1 MGILVL
7 MILFFAGFPM
17 VCAMMA
23 VAYDIKNPT
32 PKGYYTVNDE
42 GKIVRNPELEE
53 EETKKVLIPDN
64 IKKRG
69 QTRSTQR
76 MDAKVTE
83 VRVKDNTVKKIV
95 LENIAQKDVEF
106 FDLYRT
112 GEIVDGIKKNEKM
125 LEKNFLIQTMDFAL
139 DIWKFFYLLFFL
151 KNTSFNFKI
160 KSSLSLISL
169 CGLFHL

>member
-7 MILFFAGFPM
+7 MILFFTGFPM

-32 PKGYYTVNDE
+32 PKGYYTVNEE

-53 EETKKVLIPDN
+53 EETKKVLIPEN

-95 LENIAQKDVEF
+95 LENGK
-106 FDLYRT
+106 
-112 GEIVDGIKKNEKM
+112 IVYQSEEEKAEDNVQNNESDMKKIVGQTIKKSKTYYKDAIDAVNKYTR
-125 LEKNFLIQTMDFAL
+125 KNYDDPISD
-139 DIWKFFYLLFFL
+139 DDDDDDDPIKF
-151 KNTSFNFKI
+151 K
-160 KSSLSLISL
+160 
-169 CGLFHL
+169 

>member
-17 VCAMMA
+17 VCALMA
-23 VAYDIKNPT
+23 AAYDVKNPT
-32 PKGYYTVNDE
+32 PKGYYKVNDE
-42 GKIVRNPELEE
+42 GQIVRNPELEE

-95 LENIAQKDVEF
+95 LENGK
-106 FDLYRT
+106 
-112 GEIVDGIKKNEKM
+112 IVYQSEEEKAEDNVQNNESDMKKIVGQTIKKSKTYYKDAIDAVNKYTR
-125 LEKNFLIQTMDFAL
+125 KNYDDPISD
-139 DIWKFFYLLFFL
+139 DDDDDDNPIKF
-151 KNTSFNFKI
+151 K
-160 KSSLSLISL
+160 
-169 CGLFHL
+169 